1 MSTPAARRT
10 RSFIATFVRDDAGLD
25 LLEYALLSALIGL
38 TGLVL
43 FNLTPIM
50 GTAYSNWNT
59 NAQTNWTPCPPI
71 SSGLS
76 CP

>member
-1 MSTPAARRT
+1 M
-10 RSFIATFVRDDAGLD
+10 SFIATFVRDDAGLD

-43 FNLTPIM
+43 FNLTPMM
-50 GTAYSNWNT
+50 GTAYNNWNT
-59 NAQTNWTPCPPI
+59 NGQIKWTPCPPV